1 MGDKR
6 LLDQQS
12 SPSEPSATIVPPPL
26 DEDDLLW
33 RQLKTLPAFRALLRS
48 VEARFY
54 QQLTLSGPILDVGCG
69 DGHFAQ
75 MAFDSQITAGIDP
88 WQGPLNKANDNHVY
102 EYPIQGSGD
111 SMPFPDGYFSNAIS
125 NSVLEHIPT
134 IQPVLGEI
142 NRVLN
147 EDGRL
152 VITVP
157 NDQFTAKLGGALFL
171 ERLCMKKLA
180 GYYRRFFNKISRHV
194 HTDSSEVWA
203 TRLSKSGFV
212 VERWQNYFSVEALHA
227 LEWGHIQGLPSAFL
241 HFLTGH
247 WILAPWKSSL
257 RITEQWLRPYYEEVA
272 PDNGVY
278 TLIVARKVSTNPVSA
293 IMPLARALT
302 YQDPISIQAIERPRA
317 YAELPLDQNEGEE
330 HVPGALA
337 GSADDRSSAKV
348 SWTESPSVTL
358 ILLLACLAGIFIG
371 QTMLRNSDSFQSAV
385 LPWFGLSLVAL
396 ILLIT
401 QSKRHLSDV
410 PVPSRETQIWRVSQK
425 QWLLLLALIFVI
437 IADRL
442 TTNARTPQATA
453 LGLLVWLGAIALS
466 FYCLW
471 DGKLEHVHPRALFIS
486 GPRWEPFVVLLL
498 FLVPLALRMGALSTH
513 PYILSGSEAS
523 LGLDAA
529 AVISGQLRDPFAAG
543 WLSNP
548 TLPAFLMALPVKL
561 LGQTTL
567 GVRILSP
574 IIGSLTVVATYYVGR
589 MFWGPLSGLLA
600 ALLLAGSHVHI
611 HYSRIGL
618 TNIWD
623 PFILVMTIGLVYLAW
638 TSKQRF
644 IWLIAGLFVGF
655 SAYFYTTSHLMPA
668 ILLGAALYMFSRG
681 SELTENRRHIATA
694 AFLAIIVALPQLFY
708 YQANPEVFFDRYRTL
723 GILQGN
729 WLVQEMARSGENAA
743 GILTKQFAQG
753 ILAFNFGIDRSN
765 SYTPGIPILS
775 FVSSVLLLLG
785 LGLALV
791 KIASFKNALL
801 ILVFF
806 ATTVI
811 AGVLLIDPPS
821 SHRLLIALPVICLLI
836 ASALLWLAEKFV
848 ETTHISSRFVAPTLI
863 AIVLLLA
870 IIDVSFYF
878 GRYRVEAIYGDRNT
892 EVAYRISNYL
902 NNLDGQWDGYFFGP
916 PSMFI
921 NFPTFAFLIDGW
933 QSEINLADVAE
944 EADLPQTNLGHNT
957 VLLFLPE
964 RANEIEQM
972 DQLYHDTRLLT
983 FSGSNVDPLFY
994 ALEIPADN

>member
-1 MGDKR
+1 M
-6 LLDQQS
+6 LDQES
-12 SPSEPSATIVPPPL
+12 STGEPTATIVPPPL

-33 RQLKTLPAFRALLRS
+33 RQLKTVPAFRALLRS

-75 MAFDSQITAGIDP
+75 MAFDSKVTVGIDP

-102 EYPIQGSGD
+102 EYPIQGSGV

-125 NSVLEHIPT
+125 NSVLEHIPS
-134 IQPVLGEI
+134 IQPVLSEI

-157 NDQFTAKLGGALFL
+157 NDQFTAKLGGAIYL
-171 ERLCMKKLA
+171 ERLGMKKLA
-180 GYYRRFFNKISRHV
+180 ETYRKFFNKISRHV
-194 HTDSSEVWA
+194 HTDSPDVWA
-203 TRLSKSGFV
+203 SRLSKSGFV

-257 RITEQWLRPYYEEVA
+257 RITEQWVRPYFEEAA

-278 TLIVARKVSTNPVSA
+278 TLIVARKVSANPVSA
-293 IMPLARALT
+293 VLPPARALT
-302 YQDPISIQAIERPRA
+302 YQDPKRSQLAIERPQSFT
-317 YAELPLDQNEGEE
+317 ELPVDQNKEAE
-330 HVPGALA
+330 HLSGALA
-337 GSADDRSSAKV
+337 DPADDRSPAKV
-348 SWTESPSVTL
+348 SWTASPSVTL
-358 ILLLACLAGIFIG
+358 FLLLVCLAGIFIG
-371 QTMLRNSDSFQSAV
+371 QTMLRNSDSFQTAV

-396 ILLIT
+396 VLIIT
-401 QSKRHLSDV
+401 RSQRVQSDV
-410 PVPSRETQIWRVSQK
+410 PDPSRETQIRRFSRK
-425 QWLLLLALIFVI
+425 QWLLLLALVFVL

-442 TTNARTPQATA
+442 TTSAGTPQTTA

-471 DGKLEHVHPRALFIS
+471 DGRLDHKHPRDLFT

-498 FLVPLALRMGALSTH
+498 FLIPLVLRIVSLSAH
-513 PYILSGSEAS
+513 PYIISGSEAS
-523 LGLDAA
+523 LGLEAA

-574 IIGSLTVVATYYVGR
+574 IIGSLTVVATYFVGR
-589 MFWGPLSGLLA
+589 MFWGPLGGLLA

-638 TSKQRF
+638 TRKQRF
-644 IWLIAGLFVGF
+644 IWLLAGLFVGF
-655 SAYFYTTSHLMPA
+655 CAYFYTTSHLMPA
-668 ILLGAALYMFSRG
+668 ILLGAVLYIFTRG
-681 SELTENRRHIATA
+681 SDMRENRRHIAA
-694 AFLAIIVALPQLFY
+694 AAILALIVALPQLIY

-729 WLVQEMARSGENAA
+729 WLVEEIARSGKNAA
-743 GILTKQFAQG
+743 GIFTKQFAQG
-753 ILAFNFGIDRSN
+753 LLAFNYGIDHSN
-765 SYTPGIPILS
+765 SYTPGVPILS

-791 KIASFKNALL
+791 KLASFKNALL
-801 ILVFF
+801 ILAFF
-806 ATTVI
+806 ATTFI
-811 AGVLLIDPPS
+811 TGVLLVDAPS
-821 SHRLLIALPVICLLI
+821 SHRLLIALPVVCLLI
-836 ASALLWLAEKFV
+836 TSALLWLTEKVV
-848 ETTHISSRFVAPTLI
+848 ETTQISSRFVAPTLL
-863 AIVLLLA
+863 AIVLLLT
-870 IIDVSFYF
+870 ISDVSFYF
-878 GRYRVEAIYGDRNT
+878 GRYRAEANYGDRNT
-892 EVAYRISNYL
+892 EVAHRISNYL
-902 NNLDGQWDGYFFGP
+902 NSLNGQWDGYLFGP
-916 PSMFI
+916 PSMYT
-921 NFPTFAFLIDGW
+921 NFPTFAYLIDGW
-933 QSEINLADVAE
+933 QSEIKLVDVTE
-944 EADLPQTNLGHNT
+944 GADLPQTNLSHNN

-964 RANEIEQM
+964 RSNEIEQL
-972 DQLYHDTRLLT
+972 DQHYHNARHLT
-983 FSGSNVDPLFY
+983 FSGSNANPLFF
-994 ALEIPADN
+994 ALEIPAENQS